1 MAAMRVL
8 FSSLS
13 AYGHFFQ
20 LLPLALAARDHGHE
34 VAFATGETRHSLLT
48 TIGLDVIAAGRSTDE
63 IVGEAVGAVRA
74 EHPDFEQLPQRQ
86 ALELISARFSRLM
99 PKSFVDDLAPV
110 LRNFRPDLVI
120 HGAHNPGAGLAARV
134 AGIPALCHGNGR
146 ARAADD
152 ELMALSNAVLR
163 DYAHELGVSLPASY
177 PTYLGNPFLDICP
190 PSLQDRHFMA
200 ATNRIVLRPVPF
212 NPPAE
217 LPAWVPTRDR
227 SRPLVYLTMGT
238 ESDSVEMLRH
248 AIDGLASLDV
258 DVVTATGPKLD
269 ASTLGEV
276 PDNVKVEKWVP
287 QAELMRHIDLVVHHG
302 GTGTA
307 FTAMCLGIPQLF
319 LQNRPGPDQLLNANM
334 VCGTGAGERLLLA
347 DVNAEAVAT
356 QAKLLLADDER
367 RAAARATAQEITT
380 MPAPAEVAATLA
392 ELV

>member
-1 MAAMRVL
+1 MRVV

-20 LLPLALAARDHGHE
+20 LLPLALAARDNGHE
-34 VAFATGETRHSLLT
+34 VVFATGETRHSLLT

-63 IVGEAVGAVRA
+63 VVGEAVGAVRA

-86 ALELISARFSRLM
+86 ALELISSRFSRLM
-99 PKSFVDDLAPV
+99 PKSFVDDLTPV
-110 LRNFRPDLVI
+110 LASFQPDLVI

-146 ARAADD
+146 ARADND
-152 ELMALSNAVLR
+152 ELMALSSAVLR
-163 DYAHELGVSLPASY
+163 DYAFELGVSLPAAY
-177 PTYLGNPFLDICP
+177 PTYLGNPYLDICP
-190 PSLQDRHFMA
+190 PSLQDKHFAA
-200 ATNRIVLRPVPF
+200 ATNRIELRPVPF

-217 LPAWVPTRDR
+217 MPAWVPARDR
-227 SRPLVYLTMGT
+227 GRPLVYLTMGT

-269 ASTLGEV
+269 VATLGEV
-276 PDNVKVEKWVP
+276 PDNVRVEKWVP
-287 QAELMRHIDLVVHHG
+287 QAELMRYIDLVVHHG

-334 VCGTGAGERLLLA
+334 VCGTGAGERLLLE
-347 DVNAEAVAT
+347 DVNAESVAT
-356 QAKLLLADDER
+356 MAKLLLSEDER
-367 RAAARATAQEITT
+367 RAAARVIAEEITR
-380 MPAPAEVAATLA
+380 MPSPADVAERLPDYA
-392 ELV
+392 